1 MGYSK
6 SGITWARWTSQC
18 GCGTWL
24 RKSCLSSGKKKW
36 RDQLYKRNCSTNW
49 MFKLIVKSGLN
60 VPCLLAQ
67 DQCETFFSLE
77 TENVWMVVMVLSCR
91 CAGSCCQPCHVWW
104 LRLRACSFGC
114 VQKIGTSNP
123 MKSNIKLANWQNHCG
138 YAHFFSLLWS
148 KSDFALKARV
158 HCCGFTLDRTSEV
171 MFSWILCMFLQLW
184 SKTIS
189 LIPAWICIKI

>member
-1 MGYSK
+1 MAHDY
-6 SGITWARWTSQC
+6 TNHVFQVA
-18 GCGTWL
+18 
-24 RKSCLSSGKKKW
+24 KKKR

-104 LRLRACSFGC
+104 LRLRACSFGIFGC

-123 MKSNIKLANWQNHCG
+123 MKSNIKLAVKLVSLV
-138 YAHFFSLLWS
+138 AMPTSFPFSDPSLTLHS
-148 KSDFALKARV
+148 RQ
-158 HCCGFTLDRTSEV
+158 GFIVAAS
-171 MFSWILCMFLQLW
+171 
-184 SKTIS
+184 
-189 LIPAWICIKI
+189 P